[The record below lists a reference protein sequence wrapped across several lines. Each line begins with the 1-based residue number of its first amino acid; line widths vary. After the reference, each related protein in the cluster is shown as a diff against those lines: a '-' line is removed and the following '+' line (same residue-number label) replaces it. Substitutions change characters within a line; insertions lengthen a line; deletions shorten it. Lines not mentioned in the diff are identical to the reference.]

1 MTGMVRRNRF
11 ARPSLRTLLSPTAL
25 MAGGCFLALGVLTDR
40 PGAAEAMPQS
50 MPHTAPPSAP
60 LLPRTLHIDGDG
72 SLNHLNQ
79 ALKTQFEQRF
89 NQNKIQLDDSG
100 STAALAALAAGRLD
114 IAAIGRPLTAAE
126 QAQGLVA
133 LRIGTQKVAIVVSR
147 TNPFSGSLTN
157 QQFAQILNGTLTNW
171 SQVGG
176 PNAPIRLVDH
186 PQTSDT
192 RQALERY
199 PVLGMAWAPNA
210 TSTTIAGSLSHVSPE
225 TLTQLGP
232 TGISY
237 RIADQVLG
245 NPDLKVLP
253 LHNVGPDDGRYSF
266 SQPLFYV
273 YKGQGTAA
281 VQAFLTELRQP
292 NLIASL
298 ADPALA
304 AAMAVNAVAGPAAEA
319 LPGAPIAK
327 TATTPSTTTPSTTT
341 RSTAPQVSPVSKVA
355 PAPFSAAPGPKPAT
369 KPEPQLVRSH
379 LAPKPHTGWSFP
391 WAWLPWLAPLLGL
404 PLLAAWLLRDRSIA
418 PAPILSLDEPVDF
431 NPQAAPASTR
441 TRLVFVPRDCR
452 MGYAYWELSDEV
464 KQQFKVH
471 PSDRLALRLYDRSP
485 DSGLSADAYQ
495 QFESLGTDCDRF
507 IPIPRD
513 DRRYRLELGHIGLD
527 RVWQKL
533 ATAEQIHVPA
543 CAIAP
548 SLPQPDL
555 RQAAL
560 AQLPPQAEPVAEP
573 VLRPGMPDPGELRPN
588 PGPAVVPAPAFTLTQ
603 SSISATSTSQSQA
616 FAWRLAPSSAQRSRI
631 TIEPQ
636 ADQSALVRWHIDE
649 AEQAQML
656 AKGGKQLALRVCDVT
671 SVDLA
676 QSPPNHCL
684 FHRCNPE
691 DRSAKISLSDR
702 SRDYVAELGYVS
714 QDGRWLSLAHS
725 EPMAQASSP
734 VVPETA
740 TQTAVAIA
748 TANVVAS
755 ERVPQDV
762 NSRIVLIP
770 CRPHQ
775 VSEAERWLPH
785 AYAYWNLSE
794 DHKQH
799 LRDQGGRQLVLR
811 VYDADHINL
820 DYQTPHSVIEV
831 ACDDSARDR
840 IVEVPLGDR
849 DYVAELGYVTAD
861 NQFLSLGRSVHAHI
875 PLNVMASF

>member
-1 MTGMVRRNRF
+1 MVRRNRL
-11 ARPSLRTLLSPTAL
+11 ARPSLRSLLSPAAL
-25 MAGGCFLALGVLTDR
+25 IAGGCFLALGVLNDR
-40 PGAAEAMPQS
+40 PVAAEAMPR
-50 MPHTAPPSAP
+50 TASPSAA
-60 LLPRTLHIDGDG
+60 LLPGILRIDGDG

-79 ALKTQFEQRF
+79 ALKAQFEKRF
-89 NQNKIQLDDSG
+89 NQTKIQLDDSG
-100 STAALAALAAGRLD
+100 STKALESLAAGRVDL
-114 IAAIGRPLTAAE
+114 AAIGRPLTAAE
-126 QAQGLVA
+126 QALGLVA
-133 LRIGTQKVAIVVSR
+133 VPIGTQKIAIVVSR
-147 TNPFSGSLTN
+147 ANPFSGSLTN
-157 QQFAQILNGTLTNW
+157 PQFAQILNGTLTNW

-176 PNAPIRLVDH
+176 PNAPIKLVDH
-186 PQTSDT
+186 PSSSDT

-199 PVLGMAWAPNA
+199 PVLGMAWAPSA
-210 TSTTIAGSLSHVSPE
+210 TSTTIAGPLSHVSPE

-253 LHNVGPDDGRYSF
+253 LHNVGPEDASYSF

-273 YKGQGTAA
+273 HKGQPTAA
-281 VQAFLTELRQP
+281 VQAFLTELRQAG
-292 NLIASL
+292 LMQSL

-304 AAMAVNAVAGPAAEA
+304 AAMAVNGPAKVSAA
-319 LPGAPIAK
+319 KVSAAKVPAAKTPPVQVSPIAK
-327 TATTPSTTTPSTTT
+327 TAPPLSTVTDLS
-341 RSTAPQVSPVSKVA
+341 APPKVA
-355 PAPFSAAPGPKPAT
+355 PLPAAGLPDPKPIAQ
-369 KPEPQLVRSH
+369 PEAQLGRSH
-379 LAPKPHTGWSFP
+379 PAANPHNGWSFP

-404 PLLAAWLLRDRSIA
+404 PLLVAWLLRDRSI
-418 PAPILSLDEPVDF
+418 PSESILSLDEPIDF
-431 NPQAAPASTR
+431 NPLAAAAPASTR

-452 MGYAYWELSDEV
+452 MGYAYWELSDDV

-495 QFESLGTDCDRF
+495 QFESLGTDNDRF

-513 DRRYRLELGHIGLD
+513 DRRYRIELGHVGLD

-548 SLPQPDL
+548 CQPQPE
-555 RQAAL
+555 QAAL
-560 AQLPPQAEPVAEP
+560 QQMPEQDMPEYHNWPQLSPDRVVA
-573 VLRPGMPDPGELRPN
+573 
-588 PGPAVVPAPAFTLTQ
+588 LTQ
-603 SSISATSTSQSQA
+603 SSISSVSNRQAQA
-616 FAWRLAPSSAQRSRI
+616 FTWRLAQTSGQRSQM

-636 ADQSALVRWHIDE
+636 ADQSALVRWQID
-649 AEQAQML
+649 ADEQQQVL

-671 SVDLA
+671 AIDLS

-684 FHRCNPE
+684 FHRCNPT

-702 SRDYVAELGYVS
+702 NRDYVAELGYVT

-725 EPMAQASSP
+725 QPLVAGP
-734 VVPETA
+734 VAPPETA

-748 TANVVAS
+748 TAHAAAS
-755 ERVPQDV
+755 DRVPQDV
-762 NSRIVLIP
+762 NSRIMLMP

-775 VSEAERWLPH
+775 VSEDARWRPH

-831 ACDDSARDR
+831 ACDDNARDR
-840 IVEVPLGDR
+840 IIEVPLGDR

-861 NQFLSLGRSVHAHI
+861 HQFLSLGRSIHAHI
-875 PLNVMASF
+875 PVNVMAAF

>member
-1 MTGMVRRNRF
+1 
-11 ARPSLRTLLSPTAL
+11 
-25 MAGGCFLALGVLTDR
+25 MAGGCFLALGVLNDR
-40 PGAAEAMPQS
+40 PVAAEAMPQ
-50 MPHTAPPSAP
+50 TAPPSAP
-60 LLPRTLHIDGDG
+60 LSPRTLHIDGDG

-89 NQNKIQLDDSG
+89 SQNQVQLDDSG
-100 STAALAALAAGRLD
+100 STAALESLVAGRVD

-133 LRIGTQKVAIVVSR
+133 VPIGNQKVAVTVSR

-176 PNAPIRLVDH
+176 PSAPIRLVDH
-186 PQTSDT
+186 PSSSDT

-199 PVLGMAWAPNA
+199 PVLGMAWAPSA

-253 LHNVGPDDGRYSF
+253 LHHVGPGDARYSF

-273 YKGQGTAA
+273 YKGQPTAA

-298 ADPALA
+298 ADPALV
-304 AAMAVNAVAGPAAEA
+304 AAMAVNLPAAKVSATKVPAAKVPAAKA
-319 LPGAPIAK
+319 LPDQVAPIAK
-327 TATTPSTTTPSTTT
+327 AAPSSTAT
-341 RSTAPQVSPVSKVA
+341 QVSAPKVA
-355 PAPFSAAPGPKPAT
+355 PLPAAADSKPVV
-369 KPEPQLVRSH
+369 KPEVQLGRSH
-379 LAPKPHTGWSFP
+379 PVPKPHTGWSFP

-418 PAPILSLDEPVDF
+418 PDSRLSLDEPVDF
-431 NPQAAPASTR
+431 NPLAVAPASTR

-464 KQQFKVH
+464 KQQFRVH

-485 DSGLSADAYQ
+485 ESGLSPDAYQ

-513 DRRYRLELGHIGLD
+513 DRRYRLELGHVGLD

-560 AQLPPQAEPVAEP
+560 AQLAEPQLAEP
-573 VLRPGMPDPGELRPN
+573 QLAQLVEQPAMPAPEELRP
-588 PGPAVVPAPAFTLTQ
+588 VFTPTR

-616 FAWRLAPSSAQRSRI
+616 FAWRLAPSSDQRSRI

-636 ADQSALVRWHIDE
+636 ADQSALVRWQIDD
-649 AEQAQML
+649 AEQQQLL
-656 AKGGKQLALRVCDVT
+656 ANGGKQLALRVCDVT
-671 SVDLA
+671 SIDLH

-702 SRDYVAELGYVS
+702 NRDYVAELGYVS

-725 EPMAQASSP
+725 EPMTQSQLIA
-734 VVPETA
+734 PETA

-748 TANVVAS
+748 TANVAAS
-755 ERVPQDV
+755 DRVPQDV
-762 NSRIVLIP
+762 NSRIVLMP

-775 VSEAERWLPH
+775 VSEAARWLPH
-785 AYAYWNLSE
+785 AYAYWDLSE

-831 ACDDSARDR
+831 ACDDNARDR

-849 DYVAELGYVTAD
+849 DYVAELGYVTAE
-861 NQFLSLGRSVHAHI
+861 NQFLSLGRSVYAHI
-875 PLNVMASF
+875 PLNVMASS

>member
-1 MTGMVRRNRF
+1 MVRRNRL
-11 ARPSLRTLLSPTAL
+11 ARPSLRSLLSPAAL
-25 MAGGCFLALGVLTDR
+25 MVGGYFLALGVLIDR
-40 PGAAEAMPQS
+40 PVAAEAMTS
-50 MPHTAPPSAP
+50 SAA
-60 LLPRTLHIDGDG
+60 LSPRTLHIDGDG

-79 ALKTQFEQRF
+79 ALKAQFEQRF
-89 NQNKIQLDDSG
+89 RQNQVQLDDSG
-100 STAALAALAAGRLD
+100 STAALEALAAGRVDL
-114 IAAIGRPLTAAE
+114 AAIGRPLTAAE

-133 LRIGTQKVAIVVSR
+133 VPIGSQKVAVIVSR

-157 QQFAQILNGTLTNW
+157 PQFAQILNGTLTNW
-171 SQVGG
+171 SKLGG
-176 PNAPIRLVDH
+176 PSAPIRLVDH
-186 PQTSDT
+186 PRSSDT
-192 RQALERY
+192 RKALERY
-199 PVLGMAWAPNA
+199 PSLGMAWAPSA
-210 TSTTIAGSLSHVSPE
+210 TSTTIAGALSHVSPE

-245 NPDLKVLP
+245 NPDLRVLP
-253 LHNVGPDDGRYSF
+253 LHNVAPGDARYSF

-273 YKGQGTAA
+273 YRGSQPSAA
-281 VQAFLTELRQP
+281 VQAFLTEVRQP
-292 NLIASL
+292 GWIASL
-298 ADPALA
+298 TDPALA
-304 AAMAVNAVAGPAAEA
+304 AAMAVNGPGAQVPAAKDAVANVPAAKGA
-319 LPGAPIAK
+319 VAKVVPAGQAAPIAK
-327 TATTPSTTTPSTTT
+327 APAILPTTRPST
-341 RSTAPQVSPVSKVA
+341 QIPV
-355 PAPFSAAPGPKPAT
+355 SAAPVSA
-369 KPEPQLVRSH
+369 
-379 LAPKPHTGWSFP
+379 APRTGGNLS
-391 WAWLPWLAPLLGL
+391 WAWLTWLAPLLGM
-404 PLLAAWLLRDRSIA
+404 PLLAAWLLREDRSIA
-418 PAPILSLDEPVDF
+418 PDPSLSLDEPVDF
-431 NPQAAPASTR
+431 NPLAAPVPVSTR

-464 KQQFKVH
+464 KQQFKVC

-485 DSGLSADAYQ
+485 DSGLSIDAYQ

-543 CAIAP
+543 CVIAP
-548 SLPQPDL
+548 SLPQPEL

-560 AQLPPQAEPVAEP
+560 AQLAMSSATLSATSPAP
-573 VLRPGMPDPGELRPN
+573 MPDR
-588 PGPAVVPAPAFTLTQ
+588 PAPEDQIPKGSPDPVFATLHDRAVALTQ

-616 FAWRLAPSSAQRSRI
+616 FAWRLAQTSGQRSRI

-636 ADQSALVRWHIDE
+636 VDQSALVRWQID
-649 AEQAQML
+649 AEEQQQLL

-671 SVDLA
+671 AIDLT
-676 QSPPNHCL
+676 QSLPNHCL

-691 DRSAKISLSDR
+691 DRSARISLSDR

-714 QDGRWLSLAHS
+714 QDGCWLSLAHS
-725 EPMAQASSP
+725 EPLTQAQQVLAP
-734 VVPETA
+734 AIPETA

-748 TANVVAS
+748 TANVAAS
-755 ERVPQDV
+755 DRVPQDV
-762 NSRIVLIP
+762 NSRIVLMP

-775 VSEAERWLPH
+775 VSEAARWLPH
-785 AYAYWNLSE
+785 AYAYWDLSE

-811 VYDADHINL
+811 VYDADQINL

-849 DYVAELGYVTAD
+849 DYVAELGYVTAE
-861 NQFLSLGRSVHAHI
+861 NQFLRLGRSVHAHI